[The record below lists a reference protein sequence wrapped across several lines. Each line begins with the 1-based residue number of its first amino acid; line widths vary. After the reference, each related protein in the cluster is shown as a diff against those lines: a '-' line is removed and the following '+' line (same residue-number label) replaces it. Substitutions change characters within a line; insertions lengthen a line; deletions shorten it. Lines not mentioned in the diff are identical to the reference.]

1 MTSPAGS
8 EDALVNEGWR
18 RVTDGPYYAAW
29 RQFWGK
35 DLDFD
40 VLQPWKAWTDALK
53 QYDAHSLEDSV
64 SALARSVLGGET
76 DVHLPS
82 CTFLESPWVDEL
94 SETKG
99 RIMFLDDHERIY
111 GRVRDMHAK
120 ASHRLEGVIIGGQGG
135 VGKTYLSLYLLARRL
150 AEKKLVFYS
159 PNKSQFFFFDTGG
172 VLERDGFTYSCV
184 FSNPDLRLAVPEDT
198 WIITDTSPVEGEPAS
213 GATMGYLFLIQL
225 CRPED
230 RYFSDWARRNRTESL
245 TLDSWSPSVV
255 LSGYSTRPMQYQAQQ
270 RSALALAVYCTRLWN
285 LQPLLLPG
293 SNTASR
299 SLRVS
304 SDVHR
309 RPFPGQSRRNYQV
322 GWEGYHIP
330 SLLAFD
336 GPDLFSLRR
345 DYQRT
350 GKKEKEVMTPVIAS
364 RLVMNELRQHL
375 GFKSLYK
382 FREIG
387 AIREPPDIMDN
398 TRLWLFE
405 QLSHALF
412 SERTRSEVAARMDLS
427 PCFPDGA
434 KRGLLL
440 EHVFQARSVQMLDDA
455 DPPAEPE
462 PGSYFVVRNLQDST
476 FHSLLYITPPV
487 EKQDSLA
494 RPDSSRVITR
504 ARARE
509 LALKDRLSEPASRDT
524 RSSKRRR
531 GSASLAPGPAQPP
544 AKRPRSKA
552 DRRFVVVFQMLSD
565 DMPMFSEYSLEKLER
580 VRKANPSARFFFVFV
595 TPIGQCIDVDSI
607 PKDIVG
613 RFGWYHL
620 QMDFDLNPE
629 VERRWFDDPLSP
641 GHPALVMYE

>member
-255 LSGYSTRPMQYQAQQ
+255 LSGALVQCNIRHSKEALSRLLSTVRDFGTCSRYCY
-270 RSALALAVYCTRLWN
+270 LAVTQRVDLYASLRTYIAGLSRDKAAEITRLAGKGIIFPRC
-285 LQPLLLPG
+285 L
-293 SNTASR
+293 R
-299 SLRVS
+299 SMDRTS
-304 SDVHR
+304 S
-309 RPFPGQSRRNYQV
+309 
-322 GWEGYHIP
+322 
-330 SLLAFD
+330 L
-336 GPDLFSLRR
+336 
-345 DYQRT
+345 
-350 GKKEKEVMTPVIAS
+350 
-364 RLVMNELRQHL
+364 
-375 GFKSLYK
+375 
-382 FREIG
+382 
-387 AIREPPDIMDN
+387 
-398 TRLWLFE
+398 
-405 QLSHALF
+405 
-412 SERTRSEVAARMDLS
+412 
-427 PCFPDGA
+427 
-434 KRGLLL
+434 
-440 EHVFQARSVQMLDDA
+440 
-455 DPPAEPE
+455 
-462 PGSYFVVRNLQDST
+462 
-476 FHSLLYITPPV
+476 
-487 EKQDSLA
+487 
-494 RPDSSRVITR
+494 
-504 ARARE
+504 
-509 LALKDRLSEPASRDT
+509 
-524 RSSKRRR
+524 
-531 GSASLAPGPAQPP
+531 
-544 AKRPRSKA
+544 
-552 DRRFVVVFQMLSD
+552 
-565 DMPMFSEYSLEKLER
+565 
-580 VRKANPSARFFFVFV
+580 
-595 TPIGQCIDVDSI
+595 
-607 PKDIVG
+607 
-613 RFGWYHL
+613 
-620 QMDFDLNPE
+620 
-629 VERRWFDDPLSP
+629 
-641 GHPALVMYE
+641 